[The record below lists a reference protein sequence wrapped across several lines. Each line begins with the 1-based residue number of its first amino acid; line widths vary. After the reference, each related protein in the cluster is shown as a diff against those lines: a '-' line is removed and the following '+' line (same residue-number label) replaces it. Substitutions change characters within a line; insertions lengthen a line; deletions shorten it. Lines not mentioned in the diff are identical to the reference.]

1 MQDNTENNENTSSQE
16 VLEDTQPEQNDTNE
30 DSANESNESRFKEG
44 DSVRLI
50 RVRFPGNAKSHPFL
64 VGKRAFLYGQK
75 VLAMSDRGMTV
86 GYINSL
92 PYETQFTKDL
102 MPLRSI
108 AKLASEE
115 DIEEQKSYAKKERDA
130 EKICLRLIDK
140 YALEMN
146 LTHVE
151 FIQFG
156 KKAVFYFTAPARVD
170 FRELVK
176 ELVSDLKMRIELRQ
190 ISVRDRAAALGAVG
204 ACGLQ
209 TCCSSFLTNYGNVS
223 IKMAKNQNL
232 ALIPSK
238 INGVCGQI
246 KCCIRYE
253 DDVYSEKREHLPR
266 EGSYIKVQNGDIGK
280 VLKLH
285 ILIEQ
290 FDMLTDGGQIRR
302 YARGQYDD
310 KNCEPSLSWVFP
322 DSFQHIVNETS
333 TVIGITDEEALRLE
347 KYRQEVDED
356 DDSYDD
362 SYDESDESYDDE
374 DEDTSS
380 SIDDEDEAEII
391 ASSKF
396 RKEGYSDDDADVIEP
411 EIAEAPKHDNRNNR
425 NNNNQRPRN
434 QQRNFQAKR
443 DQGGRDNNNRDNR
456 NNNRNRN
463 RPDGRPQENRSQDG
477 QNSGAPRKNFKRPHR
492 EGEERNQQQRR
503 HNNPNQGQ
511 GQNPNHAQ
519 NSGQG
524 AQDAGGQNRNRP
536 NRNNRNRP
544 YKKNRNDGNKGGSG
558 SPNKPQE

>member
-1 MQDNTENNENTSSQE
+1 MQDNTDSNEKELLNKESNETDTTVLNNS
-16 VLEDTQPEQNDTNE
+16 D
-30 DSANESNESRFKEG
+30 DSANETQESRFKEG
-44 DSVRLI
+44 DIIRLI

-64 VGKRAFLYGQK
+64 VGKRTFLYGQK

-92 PYETQFTKDL
+92 PYEAPFSKDL

-130 EKICLRLIDK
+130 EKICLRLIEK
-140 YALEMN
+140 YNLEMN

-170 FRELVK
+170 FRDLVK

-266 EGSYIKVQNGDIGK
+266 EGSFIRAGNGDKGK

-302 YARGQYDD
+302 YARGQYDEN
-310 KNCEPSLSWVFP
+310 NCDPGLDWLFP
-322 DSFQHIVNETS
+322 TSFQHIVNETS
-333 TVIGITDEEALRLE
+333 NVIGITDEEALRLE
-347 KYRQEVDED
+347 RYRNEVDED
-356 DDSYDD
+356 EEEDSYDD
-362 SYDESDESYDDE
+362 GSDDE
-374 DEDTSS
+374 D
-380 SIDDEDEAEII
+380 DDETESAINEDDEAEII

-396 RKEGYSDDDADVIEP
+396 KKEGYSDDDADVIEP
-411 EIAEAPKHDNRNNR
+411 MINEAPKRSQNSNQAGRDNRNNR
-425 NNNNQRPRN
+425 GPNDRN
-434 QQRNFQAKR
+434 RH
-443 DQGGRDNNNRDNR
+443 QGNR
-456 NNNRNRN
+456 NNNNRQGN
-463 RPDGRPQENRSQDG
+463 SQQG
-477 QNSGAPRKNFKRPHR
+477 NQNKPFKKNFKKP
-492 EGEERNQQQRR
+492 EQGASE
-503 HNNPNQGQ
+503 GQ
-511 GQNPNHAQ
+511 GEA
-519 NSGQG
+519 
-524 AQDAGGQNRNRP
+524 GQNRNRP
-536 NRNNRNRP
+536 PRKNYR
-544 YKKNRNDGNKGGSG
+544 KNRSGGQGGGGNNNS
-558 SPNKPQE
+558 NKPQ